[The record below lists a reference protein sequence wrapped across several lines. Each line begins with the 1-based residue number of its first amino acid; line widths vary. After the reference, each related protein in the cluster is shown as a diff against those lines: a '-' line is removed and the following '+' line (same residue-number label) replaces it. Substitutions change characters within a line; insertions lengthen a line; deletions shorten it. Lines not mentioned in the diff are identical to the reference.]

1 MTTLTDRYIA
11 ATLRSVP
18 EKSRGDLE
26 RELRASIGDAIDA
39 RVAKGEK
46 PDAAEV
52 AVLTEL
58 GDPAQ
63 LAAAYAG
70 PQRYLIGPRFFH
82 GYIRTL
88 AIVLAFSVPT
98 VWAVLLAVWLAA
110 GDSVGQSI
118 FTSSAAA
125 LTVGLMAAF
134 WTTVG
139 YAVVEWAESE
149 READGEAPEW
159 TTEIRKAIAW
169 TPARLPKETSGRAVR
184 VNDAVEAIVGG
195 SIGIA
200 LVFIQRSVS
209 PFSDASGAA
218 IPILNPDLWAMWIPL
233 LIVLAVTWM
242 AVEFIKLARGA
253 WSVPIA
259 VAIALLTVA
268 STGIEIYLL
277 GTGQLFNPA
286 FLEKLGATGWVAA
299 GSPLVLIAI
308 AVNVLDAA
316 KRIFRAWYSTLGP
329 ATC

>member
-39 RVAKGEK
+39 LVARGET
-46 PDAAEV
+46 PDTAEV
-52 AVLTEL
+52 ASITEL

-88 AIVLAFSVPT
+88 GIVLAFSVPT
-98 VWAVLLAVWLAA
+98 VWAVLLAVWIAA
-110 GDSVGQSI
+110 GNSLVSSI
-118 FTSSAAA
+118 LTSSAAA
-125 LTVGLMAAF
+125 LAVGLMAAF
-134 WTTVG
+134 WTTLG

-169 TPARLPKETSGRAVR
+169 TPARLPKETSERAVR

-209 PFSDASGAA
+209 PFNDAGGAA

-242 AVEFIKLARGA
+242 AVEFIKLVRGA

-259 VAIALLTVA
+259 IAITVLTVA
-268 STGIEIYLL
+268 TSGIEIYLL
-277 GTGQLFNPA
+277 GSGQLFNPA
-286 FLEKLGATGWVAA
+286 FLEKVGVTGWLAA
-299 GSPLVLIAI
+299 GSPLVLLFIAL
-308 AVNVLDAA
+308 NVLDAA

-329 ATC
+329 VTC

>member
-1 MTTLTDRYIA
+1 MTTLTDRYVA
-11 ATLRSVP
+11 VTLRSVP

-70 PQRYLIGPRFFH
+70 PPRYLIGPRFF
-82 GYIRTL
+82 YSYVRTL
-88 AIVLAFSVPT
+88 GIVLAFSIPT

-110 GDSVGQSI
+110 GDSLVSSI
-118 FTSSAAA
+118 VTSSAAA
-125 LTVGLMAAF
+125 LVVGLIAAF
-134 WTTVG
+134 STTVG
-139 YAVVEWAESE
+139 YAVVEAAESA
-149 READGEAPEW
+149 REPDGEAPEW

-169 TPARLPKETSGRAVR
+169 TPARLPKETSARAVR

-209 PFSDASGAA
+209 PFSDSTGAP
-218 IPILNPDLWAMWIPL
+218 IPVLSPSLWSFWIPV
-233 LIVLAVTWM
+233 LIALAVVWM

-259 VAIALLTVA
+259 VAITLLTVA
-268 STGIEIYLL
+268 STGIGVYLL
-277 GTGQLFNPA
+277 GSGQLLNVA
-286 FLEKLGATGWVAA
+286 FFEKLGIAGWIAV
-299 GSPLVLIAI
+299 GSPLVLLIIAL
-308 AVNVLDAA
+308 NVFDGGQ
-316 KRIFRAWYSTLGP
+316 RIFRAWYSTLGGP
-329 ATC
+329 C

>member
-1 MTTLTDRYIA
+1 MTTLTDRYVA
-11 ATLRSVP
+11 VTLRSVP

-39 RVAKGEK
+39 RIDKGEK

-70 PQRYLIGPRFFH
+70 PRRYLIGPRFFH
-82 GYIRTL
+82 GYVRTL
-88 AIVLAFSVPT
+88 GIVLAFSIPT

-110 GDSVGQSI
+110 GDSLVSSI
-118 FTSSAAA
+118 LTSSAAA
-125 LTVGLMAAF
+125 LVVGLIAAF
-134 WTTVG
+134 STTVG
-139 YAVVEWAESE
+139 YAVVEAAESA
-149 READGEAPEW
+149 RESDGEAPEW

-169 TPARLPKETSGRAVR
+169 TPARLPKEASTRAVR
-184 VNDAVEAIVGG
+184 INDAVEAIVGG

-209 PFSDASGAA
+209 PFSDSTGAP
-218 IPILNPDLWAMWIPL
+218 IPVLNPSLWSFWIPV
-233 LIVLAVTWM
+233 LIALAVIWM

-259 VAIALLTVA
+259 IAITFLTIA
-268 STGIEIYLL
+268 STGIEVYLL
-277 GTGQLFNPA
+277 GSGQLLNVA
-286 FLEKLGATGWVAA
+286 FFEKLGIAGWIAV
-299 GSPLVLIAI
+299 GSPLVLLVIAL
-308 AVNVLDAA
+308 NVFDGG
-316 KRIFRAWYSTLGP
+316 KRIFRAWFSTLGGP
-329 ATC
+329 C

>member
-18 EKSRGDLE
+18 EKSRGDLD
-26 RELRASIGDAIDA
+26 RELRASIGDAMDA
-39 RVAKGEK
+39 RVDKGEK
-46 PDAAEV
+46 PDAAEIG
-52 AVLTEL
+52 VLTEL

-70 PQRYLIGPRFFH
+70 PQKYLIGPRYFYS
-82 GYIRTL
+82 YIRTL
-88 AIVLAFSVPT
+88 AIVFAFSIPT
-98 VWAVLLAVWLAA
+98 TWAVLLAVWLAA
-110 GDSVGQSI
+110 GNSI
-118 FTSSAAA
+118 GSAIVTSSAAA
-125 LTVGLMAAF
+125 IAVGLMAAF

-139 YAVVEWAESE
+139 FAVVEAAESA
-149 READGEAPEW
+149 RESDGQAPEW

-169 TPARLPKETSGRAVR
+169 TPARLPKETSARAVR
-184 VNDAVEAIVGG
+184 VSDAVEAIVGG

-218 IPILNPDLWAMWIPL
+218 IPIINPDLWAMWIPL

-242 AVEFIKLARGA
+242 AVEFIKLVRGS

-259 VAIALLTVA
+259 AAITVLTVA
-268 STGIEIYLL
+268 STGTQIYLL
-277 GTGQLFNPA
+277 GTAQFFNPA
-286 FLEKLGATGWVAA
+286 FLEKIGATGWVAA

-308 AVNVLDAA
+308 ALSVLDAA
-316 KRIFRAWYSTLGP
+316 KKIFRAWHSTLGP
-329 ATC
+329 AAC

>member
-26 RELRASIGDAIDA
+26 RELRASIGDDVDA

-58 GDPAQ
+58 GDPAL
-63 LAAAYAG
+63 LAASYAG

-82 GYIRTL
+82 GYTRTL
-88 AIVLAFSVPT
+88 AMVFAFTMPT
-98 VWAVLLAVWLAA
+98 TWAVLLAVWIAA
-110 GDSVGQSI
+110 GNSVGAAI
-118 FTSSAAA
+118 VTSSAAA
-125 LTVGLMAAF
+125 LAVGMIAAF

-139 YAVVEWAESE
+139 YAVVEAAETA
-149 READGEAPEW
+149 READGEVPEW
-159 TTEIRKAIAW
+159 AAEIRKAIAW
-169 TPARLPKETSGRAVR
+169 APDRLPKETSGRSVR
-184 VNDAVEAIVGG
+184 INDAVEAIVGG
-195 SIGIA
+195 SISIA

-218 IPILNPDLWAMWIPL
+218 IPILNPALWSTWIPI
-233 LIVLAVTWM
+233 LIALTVTWM
-242 AVEFIKLARGA
+242 AVEFFKLVRGA

-259 VAIALLTVA
+259 VAITFVTVA
-268 STGIEIYLL
+268 ITGLQVYLL

-286 FLEKLGATGWVAA
+286 FLEKIGATGWLAA
-299 GSPLVLIAI
+299 GSPLVLILVAL
-308 AVNVLDAA
+308 NVFEAA
-316 KRIFRAWYSTLGP
+316 KKIFRAWSSTLGP
-329 ATC
+329 AAC

>member
-1 MTTLTDRYIA
+1 MTTLTDRYVA

-18 EKSRGDLE
+18 EASRGDLE

-39 RVAKGEK
+39 RVGKGEAAA
-46 PDAAEV
+46 AAET

-70 PQRYLIGPRFFH
+70 PPRYLIGPRFYP
-82 GYIRTL
+82 GYVRTL
-88 AIVLAFSVPT
+88 AIVLAFSMPT

-110 GDSVGQSI
+110 GNSPVSSI
-118 FTSSAAA
+118 LTSTAAA
-125 LTVGLMAAF
+125 VTIGLMAAF

-139 YAVVEWAESE
+139 YAVVELAESA
-149 READGEAPEW
+149 READGGVPEW

-169 TPARLPKETSGRAVR
+169 TPARLPKETSARAVR

-209 PFSDASGAA
+209 PFSDAGGAA
-218 IPILNPDLWAMWIPL
+218 IPIVNPALWSMWVPV
-233 LIVLAVTWM
+233 LIVLTVAWM
-242 AVEFIKLARGA
+242 ATEFVKLVGGA

-259 VAIALLTVA
+259 VATTLVTVA
-268 STGIEIYLL
+268 ATGVEIYLF
-277 GTGQLFNPA
+277 GTGQLLNVA
-286 FLEKLGATGWVAA
+286 FLEKIGATGLLAA
-299 GSPLVLIAI
+299 GSPLVLILI
-308 AVNVLDAA
+308 ALNVLDAA
-316 KRIFRAWYSTLGP
+316 RKVFRAWYSTLGP
-329 ATC
+329 AIC

>member
-39 RVAKGEK
+39 LVARGET

-52 AVLTEL
+52 ASITEL

-88 AIVLAFSVPT
+88 GIVLAFSVPT
-98 VWAVLLAVWLAA
+98 VWAVLLAVWIAA
-110 GDSVGQSI
+110 GNSLVSSI
-118 FTSSAAA
+118 LTSSAAA
-125 LTVGLMAAF
+125 LAVGLMVAF
-134 WTTVG
+134 WTTLG
-139 YAVVEWAESE
+139 YAVVELAESA
-149 READGEAPEW
+149 REAGEVPEW

-169 TPARLPKETSGRAVR
+169 TPARLPKETSERAVR

-209 PFSDASGAA
+209 PFSDAGGAA
-218 IPILNPDLWAMWIPL
+218 IPILNPDLWAVWIPL

-242 AVEFIKLARGA
+242 AVEFIKLVRGA

-259 VAIALLTVA
+259 IAITVLTVA
-268 STGIEIYLL
+268 TSGIEIYLL
-277 GTGQLFNPA
+277 GSGQLFNPA
-286 FLEKLGATGWVAA
+286 FLEKVGATGWLAA
-299 GSPLVLIAI
+299 GSPLVLLFIAL
-308 AVNVLDAA
+308 NVLDAA
-316 KRIFRAWYSTLGP
+316 KRIFRTWYSTLGP
-329 ATC
+329 VTC

>member
-1 MTTLTDRYIA
+1 MTTLTDRYVA

-39 RVAKGEK
+39 LVAKGEK

-63 LAAAYAG
+63 LAASYAG
-70 PQRYLIGPRFFH
+70 PQRYLIGPRFFL
-82 GYIRTL
+82 GYVRTL
-88 AIVLAFSVPT
+88 GIALAFSMPT

-110 GDSVGQSI
+110 GNSVGSSI
-118 FTSSAAA
+118 LTSSAAA
-125 LTVGLMAAF
+125 LVVGLIAAF
-134 WTTVG
+134 STTVG
-139 YAVVEWAESE
+139 YAVVEAAESA

-169 TPARLPKETSGRAVR
+169 TPARLPKETSARAVR

-209 PFSDASGAA
+209 PFSDAGGAA
-218 IPILNPDLWAMWIPL
+218 IPILDPALWSMWIPL
-233 LIVLAVTWM
+233 LIGLAVVWM

-259 VAIALLTVA
+259 AAITVLTVA
-268 STGIEIYLL
+268 STGIQIYLL
-277 GTGQLFNPA
+277 GSAQLFNPA
-286 FLEKLGATGWVAA
+286 FLEKIGATGWLAA
-299 GSPLVLIAI
+299 GSPLVLLLIALS
-308 AVNVLDAA
+308 VFDAA
-316 KRIFRAWYSTLGP
+316 NRIFRAWYSTLGP

>member
-26 RELRASIGDAIDA
+26 RELRASIGDDVDA
-39 RVAKGEK
+39 RVARGEK
-46 PDAAEV
+46 PDVAEAA
-52 AVLTEL
+52 ALTEL

-82 GYIRTL
+82 AYIRTL
-88 AIVLAFSVPT
+88 GIVLAFSIPT

-110 GDSVGQSI
+110 GDSVGSALVI
-118 FTSSAAA
+118 AFAAA
-125 LTVGLMAAF
+125 VFVGMMAAF

-139 YAVVEWAESE
+139 YAVVEAAESA
-149 READGEAPEW
+149 REVDGEPPEW
-159 TTEIRKAIAW
+159 TTEIRKAISW
-169 TPARLPKETSGRAVR
+169 TPARLPKETSARSVR

-209 PFSDASGAA
+209 PFSDGSGAT
-218 IPILNPDLWAMWIPL
+218 IPLINPALWSVWIPL
-233 LIVLAVTWM
+233 IIALAVAWM
-242 AVEFIKLARGA
+242 VVEFIKLVRGA

-259 VAIALLTVA
+259 AALTLLTVA
-268 STGIEIYLL
+268 STGIQIYLL

-286 FLEKLGATGWVAA
+286 FLEKLGASGWLAA
-299 GSPLVLIAI
+299 GSPLVLLLIAFS
-308 AVNVLDAA
+308 VFDAA
-316 KRIFRAWYSTLGP
+316 KRIFRAWYSTVGP
-329 ATC
+329 AAC